1 MKACKF
7 KTMDGIDSCKLF
19 KAFSELYDKERISN
33 ESFNEDEY
41 EWKIGGDVFIQPNHI
56 CILNNY
62 TYDSISNK
70 IMGIDMRV
78 LAPGVMS
85 TTICLSK
92 KNSNGIAP
100 FKRYLNS
107 IYGTKMFEMED
118 KMMDGI
124 DAMCYVTDDMISLS
138 KTYDN
143 MFKKDTPKKV
153 IFNDPATIVYWKDG
167 TKTVVKAEDEPFDP
181 EKGLAMAIAKK
192 YLGNKGNY
200 YDIFRKWLPKEED
213 FSKYM
218 NPPISEQYELLT
230 VKQFAEKTGQSEVT
244 IRRDCRKKL
253 HPGAKKVDGKWMI
266 PFSGIVGGNE
276 NDK

>member
-1 MKACKF
+1 MEIYKF
-7 KTMDGIDSCKLF
+7 KTMTGVNEEALYAAFQKLLHNEQMKYPSFDYDKYEWVIGCDVFARLRQTIDRYSYSDSDEIDKYLGIDLKV
-19 KAFSELYDKERISN
+19 FS
-33 ESFNEDEY
+33 
-41 EWKIGGDVFIQPNHI
+41 
-56 CILNNY
+56 
-62 TYDSISNK
+62 
-70 IMGIDMRV
+70 
-78 LAPGVMS
+78 PGVMP
-85 TTICLSK
+85 TIISLSK
-92 KNSNGIAP
+92 KNSKGISP
-100 FKRYLNS
+100 FKRY
-107 IYGTKMFEMED
+107 
-118 KMMDGI
+118 
-124 DAMCYVTDDMISLS
+124 DDMISLS

-230 VKQFAEKTGQSEVT
+230 VKQFSEKTGQPEVT

-266 PFSGIVGGNE
+266 PFSGIIGGNK

>member
-1 MKACKF
+1 MKVCRF
-7 KTMDGIDSCKLF
+7 KTMDGIDACKLF
-19 KAFSELYDKERISN
+19 EAFSELYDKERISN

-41 EWKIGGDVFIQPNHI
+41 EWKIGGDVFIRLNHI
-56 CILNNY
+56 FILNNY
-62 TYDSISNK
+62 MYDAISNK

-78 LAPGVMS
+78 LAPGVKPNYIFLNRKDS
-85 TTICLSK
+85 RELK
-92 KNSNGIAP
+92 IA
-100 FKRYLNS
+100 LNYV
-107 IYGTKMFEMED
+107 YGTGMFNKED

-124 DAMCYVTDDMISLS
+124 DAMRYVADDMISLS
-138 KTYDN
+138 KTNDN

>member
-1 MKACKF
+1 MKVCRF
-7 KTMDGIDSCKLF
+7 KTMDGIDACTLF
-19 KAFSELYDKERISN
+19 EAFSELYDKERISN
-33 ESFNEDEY
+33 ESFNADEY
-41 EWKIGGDVFIQPNHI
+41 EWKIGGDVFIQLNHMF
-56 CILNNY
+56 ILNNY
-62 TYDSISNK
+62 TYDAISNK

-78 LAPGVMS
+78 LAPGDRP
-85 TTICLSK
+85 TFIILCK
-92 KNSNGIAP
+92 KRI
-100 FKRYLNS
+100 
-107 IYGTKMFEMED
+107 GTEK
-118 KMMDGI
+118 
-124 DAMCYVTDDMISLS
+124 S
-138 KTYDN
+138 KTLIGDIICDSDVKTTKIAYNN
-143 MFKKDTPKKV
+143 MYKLAMARSIKNV
-153 IFNDPATIVYWKDG
+153 IFNDPATIVYWEDG
-167 TKTVVKAEDEPFDP
+167 TKTVVKAEDELFDP

>member
-1 MKACKF
+1 MKGYKF
-7 KTMDGIDSCKLF
+7 KTMDGIDDRKLF
-19 KAFSELYDKERISN
+19 AVFSDLYEEKRMN
-33 ESFNEDEY
+33 RYSFNSDEY
-41 EWKIGGDVFIQPNHI
+41 EWKIGGDVFIRLSHVFKTVNCP
-56 CILNNY
+56 
-62 TYDSISNK
+62 YDAIANK
-70 IMGIDMRV
+70 FMGIDIKV
-78 LAPGVMS
+78 FAPGVKPNC
-85 TTICLSK
+85 IFLNR
-92 KNSNGIAP
+92 KNSRELKVA
-100 FKRYLNS
+100 LNDV
-107 IYGTKMFEMED
+107 YGTGMFNKED
-118 KMMDGI
+118 KRMDGI
-124 DAMCYVTDDMISLS
+124 DAMRYVADDMISLS
-138 KTYDN
+138 KTYNN
-143 MFKKDTPKKV
+143 MFEKDTPKKV

-218 NPPISEQYELLT
+218 NPTISEQYELLT

>member
-1 MKACKF
+1 MKVCRF
-7 KTMDGIDSCKLF
+7 KTMDGIDACKLF
-19 KAFSELYDKERISN
+19 EAFSELYDKERISN
-33 ESFNEDEY
+33 ESFNADEY
-41 EWKIGGDVFIQPNHI
+41 EWKIGRDVFIQLNHI
-56 CILNNY
+56 FILNNY

-78 LAPGVMS
+78 LSPGDRP
-85 TTICLSK
+85 TFIILCK
-92 KNSNGIAP
+92 KRIGTNNMYKLAMA
-100 FKRYLNS
+100 RS
-107 IYGTKMFEMED
+107 IK
-118 KMMDGI
+118 
-124 DAMCYVTDDMISLS
+124 
-138 KTYDN
+138 N
-143 MFKKDTPKKV
+143 V

-181 EKGLAMAIAKK
+181 EKGLAMAISKK

-230 VKQFAEKTGQSEVT
+230 VKQFSEKTGQSEVT
-244 IRRDCRKKL
+244 IRRDCRNKL

-266 PFSGIVGGNE
+266 PFSGIVGGNK
-276 NDK
+276 NDKKSCNISKWWRRFRI

>member
-1 MKACKF
+1 MKVCRF
-7 KTMDGIDSCKLF
+7 KTMDGIDACKLF
-19 KAFSELYDKERISN
+19 EAFSELYDKERISN
-33 ESFNEDEY
+33 ESFNADEY
-41 EWKIGGDVFIQPNHI
+41 EWKIGGDVFIQLNHI
-56 CILNNY
+56 FILNNY
-62 TYDSISNK
+62 TYDSITNK

-78 LAPGVMS
+78 LAPGVKPNC
-85 TTICLSK
+85 IFLNR
-92 KNSNGIAP
+92 KNSRELKVA
-100 FKRYLNS
+100 LNDV
-107 IYGTKMFEMED
+107 YGTGMFNKED
-118 KMMDGI
+118 KRMDRI
-124 DAMCYVTDDMISLS
+124 DAMRYVTDDMISLS

-143 MFKKDTPKKV
+143 MFKKDTPNKV
-153 IFNDPATIVYWKDG
+153 IFNDPATIVFWTDG

-200 YDIFRKWLPKEED
+200 YDIFRKWLPKEEVL
-213 FSKYM
+213 SKYM

-244 IRRDCRKKL
+244 IRRDCRKKF
-253 HPGAKKVDGKWMI
+253 HPGAKKVNGKWMI

>member
-1 MKACKF
+1 
-7 KTMDGIDSCKLF
+7 
-19 KAFSELYDKERISN
+19 
-33 ESFNEDEY
+33 
-41 EWKIGGDVFIQPNHI
+41 
-56 CILNNY
+56 
-62 TYDSISNK
+62 
-70 IMGIDMRV
+70 
-78 LAPGVMS
+78 
-85 TTICLSK
+85 
-92 KNSNGIAP
+92 
-100 FKRYLNS
+100 
-107 IYGTKMFEMED
+107 
-118 KMMDGI
+118 MMDRI
-124 DAMCYVTDDMISLS
+124 DAMRYVADDMISLN

-143 MFKKDTPKKV
+143 MFEKDTPKKV

-181 EKGLAMAIAKK
+181 EKGLAMAITKK
-192 YLGNKGNY
+192 CLGNKGNY

-266 PFSGIVGGNE
+266 PFSGIVGGNK